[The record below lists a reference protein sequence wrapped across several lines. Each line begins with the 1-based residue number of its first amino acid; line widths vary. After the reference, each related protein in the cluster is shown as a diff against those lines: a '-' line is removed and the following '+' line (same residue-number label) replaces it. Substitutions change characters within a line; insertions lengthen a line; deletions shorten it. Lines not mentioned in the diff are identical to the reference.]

1 MIAKVW
7 SGGVTTADEE
17 MPPPDAADAAAAAAV
32 AAASEAA
39 EAAKIEAKRA
49 ALRRRPSVLKRTLTS
64 QMSLNRRATLKRQVR
79 YGHIRNVEHFSPVCK
94 NQVLFLC
101 TTEQQNEK

>member
-79 YGHIRNVEHFSPVCK
+79 YGHIRKKKISSVCK
-94 NQVLFLC
+94 NKVLFLC
-101 TTEQQNEK
+101 NNDDRYH

>member
-79 YGHIRNVEHFSPVCK
+79 YGHIRKKEKFPSVCK
-94 NQVLFLC
+94 NKVLFLC
-101 TTEQQNEK
+101 NNDDRYH